1 MEVAQE
7 KDIFSEALE
16 KDTKAAPKRG
26 SVRRVGNR
34 ETWRFCSMLGWG
46 DAKAATV
53 QQLLARNLS
62 KALPVL
68 NWPHCFEVL
77 SSSMKERGRQ
87 PLLKPLYC

>member
-7 KDIFSEALE
+7 KDNFSEALE

-26 SVRRVGNR
+26 SVRRAGNR

-62 KALPVL
+62 EALPAPK
-68 NWPHCFEVL
+68 WPPYFEVS
-77 SSSMKERGRQ
+77 SSSMKERGRK
-87 PLLKPLYC
+87 LL